1 MNKAVFTTSDIQRF
15 KGMSD
20 ELESTG
26 KLENA
31 ISQGYEVFVITSR
44 TVFKPEIDDWWRNQV
59 SKVYTG
65 YTGGG
70 AHDSGLIETYKR
82 FYRDQNIDPD
92 NMILRRIGCHTEED
106 SKWFDKYPF
115 EPAHMDYADRLEV
128 YGFKTGKDF

>member
-44 TVFKPEIDDWWRNQV
+44 TVFKPEIDDWWRNQI
-59 SKVYTG
+59 SKLYTG

-70 AHDSGLIETYKR
+70 AQDSGLIETYKR

-92 NMILRRIGCHTEED
+92 NMILRKITCETEQD
-106 SKWFDKYPF
+106 SKYSQYAR
-115 EPAHMDYADRLEV
+115 EIRHMDYADRLEV

>member
-15 KGMSD
+15 KSNLE

-26 KLENA
+26 KLEKA
-31 ISQGYEVFVITSR
+31 IEQGYEVFVITSR
-44 TVFKPEIDDWWRNQV
+44 TGFKPQIDDWWMNQV

-65 YTGGG
+65 YTGGCATDKG
-70 AHDSGLIETYKR
+70 MIETYKR

-92 NMILRRIGCHTEED
+92 NMIVGFIGPLTEKD
-106 SKWFDKYPF
+106 SKFEEKYPL
-115 EPAHMDYADRLEV
+115 EISWMDYQNKLGH